1 MALAA
6 GWAAEPAPVLSVQVV
21 QPARGEILRTITLPA
36 TVRANQQATLYA
48 KVPGYVKSVA
58 VDKGQSVTQGESLAE
73 IEVPEEAAD
82 LKRFQASA
90 KVSEIELQRLTVA
103 QKKAPDLVLPDALDK
118 ARGSLDASNAAIE
131 RTQAMLNFAK
141 ITAPFSGIITM
152 RYVDPGAFVPA
163 ATTGS
168 TPQSAALFTL
178 MDFSVVRV
186 QTGIPEMEV
195 PLVKEGEPAWITVD
209 ELPGRTFEGK
219 VTRFSYALDEGTRTM
234 LTEIDLPNDKR
245 DLRPGMYVT
254 VRIGVEKHENALL
267 VRVEALVMEKT
278 AAFIFKHAE
287 GKARKTPVTVGFN
300 DGKNVEL
307 LKGVSPGEEVI
318 LAGKI
323 PLVDGQ
329 AVQPAVPK

>member
-1 MALAA
+1 
-6 GWAAEPAPVLSVQVV
+6 
-21 QPARGEILRTITLPA
+21 
-36 TVRANQQATLYA
+36 
-48 KVPGYVKSVA
+48 
-58 VDKGQSVTQGESLAE
+58 
-73 IEVPEEAAD
+73 
-82 LKRFQASA
+82 
-90 KVSEIELQRLTVA
+90 
-103 QKKAPDLVLPDALDK
+103 
-118 ARGSLDASNAAIE
+118 
-131 RTQAMLNFAK
+131 
-141 ITAPFSGIITM
+141 
-152 RYVDPGAFVPA
+152 
-163 ATTGS
+163 
-168 TPQSAALFTL
+168 
-178 MDFSVVRV
+178 
-186 QTGIPEMEV
+186 
-195 PLVKEGEPAWITVD
+195 
-209 ELPGRTFEGK
+209 
-219 VTRFSYALDEGTRTM
+219 M